1 MLESY
6 YVRPQAVDRIRA
18 SWIGA
23 EIERYVVWLAEESY
37 SRASVRCRV
46 PVLFA
51 FGEFACA
58 AGARSVSDLPAH
70 VEAFVAE
77 RIPADRAAQLGAV
90 TARQCVKNIRVP
102 IEQMLGLVVPGFAGS
117 RRVLLGVPFS
127 DELPGF
133 FEHLLCERG
142 LRPTT
147 LHGYGCYLRS
157 FEQYLGQVG
166 VTQLVELSPA
176 LISAFIAERSR
187 SGMATASV
195 GLLCGALRGFLRYA
209 YRQGVLVSDLSKTV
223 DRPRTYRLSDIPRS
237 ISPAEVSQV
246 LASVDRSSTRG
257 KRDYAALLL
266 LATYGLR
273 SREIAAMTLDHVD
286 WKRERLSVPG
296 RKGGHSTAFPL
307 STSVGEALVDY
318 LQHAR
323 PQSAERHVFFM
334 AFAPVRPIS
343 HVAVSKLATKYLLKA
358 GIEVPRPGSHTLRH
372 SCVQRLVDAD
382 FSLKTIGDF
391 VGHRSP
397 KSTEIYTKVAV
408 EALREIALGDGEEV
422 LA

>member
-1 MLESY
+1 MLEEY
-6 YVRPQAVDRIRA
+6 YVRPQAVGRIRA
-18 SWIGA
+18 SWIGS
-23 EIERYVVWLAEESY
+23 EIECYVVWLAEQSY

-51 FGEFACA
+51 FGEFAWA
-58 AGARSVSDLPAH
+58 GGARSVDDLPAH
-70 VEAFVAE
+70 VDAFVAE
-77 RIPADRAAQLGAV
+77 RVPEPAQLGDVA
-90 TARQCVKNIRVP
+90 ARERVKNVRGP
-102 IEQMLGLVVPGFAGS
+102 IEQMLLLVVPGFTGS
-117 RRVLLGVPFS
+117 RRALLEVPFI

-133 FEHLLCERG
+133 FEYLLCERG
-142 LRPTT
+142 LRRTS
-147 LHGYGCYLRS
+147 LHGYECYLRS
-157 FEQYLGQVG
+157 FEGYLRGVG
-166 VTQLVELSPA
+166 VQQLVELSPA
-176 LISAFIAERSR
+176 LISTFVAERSA
-187 SGMATASV
+187 GLATASV
-195 GLLCGALRGFLRYA
+195 GLLCGALREFLRYA
-209 YRQGVLVSDLSKTV
+209 HRQGVLASDLSKTV

-237 ISPAEVSQV
+237 ITQAEVSQV
-246 LASVDRSSTRG
+246 LACVDRSSTRG

-273 SREIAAMTLDHVD
+273 SREVAALTLDHID

-307 STSVGEALVDY
+307 SSSVGEALVDY
-318 LQHAR
+318 LQHGR

-343 HVAVSKLATKYLLKA
+343 HTAVSKLATKHLLKA
-358 GIEVPRPGSHTLRH
+358 GIQVPRPGSHTLRH

-397 KSTEIYTKVAV
+397 KTTEIYTKVAV
-408 EALREIALGDGEEV
+408 ESLREIALGDGEEV

>member
-1 MLESY
+1 MLEEY
-6 YVRPQAVDRIRA
+6 YVRPQAVGRIRA
-18 SWIGA
+18 SWIGS
-23 EIERYVVWLAEESY
+23 EIECYVVWLAEQSY
-37 SRASVRCRV
+37 CRASVRCRV

-51 FGEFACA
+51 FGEFAWA
-58 AGARSVSDLPAH
+58 GGARSVGDLPAH

-77 RIPADRAAQLGAV
+77 RVPEPAQLGAV
-90 TARQCVKNIRVP
+90 AARERVKNVRGP
-102 IEQMLGLVVPGFAGS
+102 IEQMLRLVVPGFTGS
-117 RRVLLGVPFS
+117 RRALLEVPFI

-133 FEHLLCERG
+133 FEYLLCERG
-142 LRPTT
+142 LRRTS
-147 LHGYGCYLRS
+147 LHGYECYLRS
-157 FEQYLGQVG
+157 FEGYLRGVG
-166 VTQLVELSPA
+166 VQQLVELSPA
-176 LISAFIAERSR
+176 LISTFVAERSA
-187 SGMATASV
+187 GLATASV
-195 GLLCGALRGFLRYA
+195 GLLCGALREFLRYA
-209 YRQGVLVSDLSKTV
+209 HRQGVLASDLSKTV

-237 ISPAEVSQV
+237 ITQAEVSQM
-246 LASVDRSSTRG
+246 LACVDRSSTRG

-273 SREIAAMTLDHVD
+273 SREIAALALDHID

-307 STSVGEALVDY
+307 SSSVGEALVDY
-318 LQHAR
+318 LQHGR
-323 PQSAERHVFFM
+323 PPSAERHVFLM

-343 HVAVSKLATKYLLKA
+343 HTAVSKLATKHLLKA
-358 GIEVPRPGSHTLRH
+358 GIQVPRPGSHTLRH

-397 KSTEIYTKVAV
+397 KTTEIYTKVAV
-408 EALREIALGDGEEV
+408 ESLREVALGDGEEV

>member
-23 EIERYVVWLAEESY
+23 EIECYVVWLAEQSY

-46 PVLFA
+46 PVLVA
-51 FGEFACA
+51 FGEFARA
-58 AGARSVSDLPAH
+58 GGARSVGDLPAH
-70 VEAFVAE
+70 VEAFVAKRVPE
-77 RIPADRAAQLGAV
+77 HRAAQLGAV
-90 TARQCVKNIRVP
+90 AARERVKNVRGP
-102 IEQMLGLVVPGFAGS
+102 IEQMLRLVVPGFTGS
-117 RRVLLGVPFS
+117 RRPLLEVPFI

-133 FEHLLCERG
+133 FEYLLCERG

-147 LHGYGCYLRS
+147 LQGYGCYLRS
-157 FEQYLGQVG
+157 FEGYLRRVG
-166 VTQLVELSPA
+166 VKQLVELSPA
-176 LISAFIAERSR
+176 LISAFVAERSA
-187 SGMATASV
+187 GLATASV
-195 GLLCGALRGFLRYA
+195 GLLCGALREFLRYA
-209 YRQGVLVSDLSKTV
+209 HRQGALASDLSKTV
-223 DRPRTYRLSDIPRS
+223 DRRRTYRLSDIPRS
-237 ISPAEVSQV
+237 ITPAEVSQV
-246 LASVDRSSTRG
+246 LACVDRSSSRG

-273 SREIAAMTLDHVD
+273 SREVAAMTLDHID
-286 WKRERLSVPG
+286 WTRERLSVPG

-307 STSVGEALVDY
+307 SSSVGEALVDY
-318 LQHAR
+318 LQHGR
-323 PQSAERHVFFM
+323 PPSAERHVFFM

-343 HVAVSKLATKYLLKA
+343 HTAVSKLATKYLLKA
-358 GIEVPRPGSHTLRH
+358 GIQVPRPGSHTLRH

-382 FSLKTIGDF
+382 FPLKTIGDF

-397 KSTEIYTKVAV
+397 KTTEIYTKVAV
-408 EALREIALGDGEEV
+408 ESLREIALGDGEEV

>member
-18 SWIGA
+18 SWIGS
-23 EIERYVVWLAEESY
+23 EIERYVGWLAEQSY

-51 FGEFACA
+51 FGEFAWA
-58 AGARSVSDLPAH
+58 GGARCVGDLPAH

-77 RIPADRAAQLGAV
+77 RVPEPARLGAV
-90 TARQCVKNIRVP
+90 AARERVKNVRGP
-102 IEQMLGLVVPGFAGS
+102 IEQMLRLVVPGFTG
-117 RRVLLGVPFS
+117 RRRALLEVPFV

-133 FEHLLCERG
+133 FEYLLCERG
-142 LRPTT
+142 LRRTS
-147 LHGYGCYLRS
+147 LHGYECYLRS
-157 FEQYLGQVG
+157 FEGYLRRVG
-166 VTQLVELSPA
+166 VQQLVELSPG
-176 LISAFIAERSR
+176 LISMFVAERSA
-187 SGMATASV
+187 GLATASV
-195 GLLCGALRGFLRYA
+195 GLLCGALREFLRYA
-209 YRQGVLVSDLSKTV
+209 HRQGVLASDLGKTV

-237 ISPAEVSQV
+237 ITQAEVSQV
-246 LASVDRSSTRG
+246 LACVDRSSTRG

-273 SREIAAMTLDHVD
+273 SREIAALTLDHID
-286 WKRERLSVPG
+286 WTRERLSVPG

-307 STSVGEALVDY
+307 SSSVGEALVDY
-318 LQHAR
+318 LQHGR
-323 PQSAERHVFFM
+323 PQCAERYVFFM

-343 HVAVSKLATKYLLKA
+343 HTAVSKLATKYLLKA
-358 GIEVPRPGSHTLRH
+358 GIQVPRPGSHTLRH

-397 KSTEIYTKVAV
+397 KTTEIYTKVAV
-408 EALREIALGDGEEV
+408 ESLREVALGDGEEV

>member
-1 MLESY
+1 
-6 YVRPQAVDRIRA
+6 
-18 SWIGA
+18 
-23 EIERYVVWLAEESY
+23 
-37 SRASVRCRV
+37 
-46 PVLFA
+46 VLFA

-176 LISAFIAERSR
+176 LISEFIAERSR

-318 LQHAR
+318 LQHGR

>member
-23 EIERYVVWLAEESY
+23 EIERYVVWLGEESY

-176 LISAFIAERSR
+176 LISEFIAERSR

>member
-77 RIPADRAAQLGAV
+77 RVPADRAAQLGAV

-176 LISAFIAERSR
+176 LISEFIAERSR

>member
-6 YVRPQAVDRIRA
+6 YVRPQAVGRIRA
-18 SWIGA
+18 SWIGS
-23 EIERYVVWLAEESY
+23 EIECYVVWLAEQRY
-37 SRASVRCRV
+37 SRASVRRRV
-46 PVLFA
+46 PVLVA
-51 FGEFACA
+51 FGEFARA
-58 AGARSVSDLPAH
+58 GGARSIGDLPAH

-77 RIPADRAAQLGAV
+77 RVPELAQLGAV
-90 TARQCVKNIRVP
+90 AARERVKNVRGP
-102 IEQMLGLVVPGFAGS
+102 IEQMLRLVVPGFTGS
-117 RRVLLGVPFS
+117 RRALLEVPFI

-133 FEHLLCERG
+133 FEYLLCERG
-142 LRPTT
+142 LRRTS
-147 LHGYGCYLRS
+147 LHGYECYLRS
-157 FEQYLGQVG
+157 FEGYLRGVG
-166 VTQLVELSPA
+166 VQQLVELSPA
-176 LISAFIAERSR
+176 LISTFVAERSA
-187 SGMATASV
+187 GLATASV
-195 GLLCGALRGFLRYA
+195 GLLCGALREFLRYA
-209 YRQGVLVSDLSKTV
+209 HRQGVLASDLSKTV

-237 ISPAEVSQV
+237 ITPAEVSQV
-246 LASVDRSSTRG
+246 LACVDRSSTRG

-273 SREIAAMTLDHVD
+273 SREIAALALDHID

-307 STSVGEALVDY
+307 SSSVGEALVDY
-318 LQHAR
+318 LQHGR

-343 HVAVSKLATKYLLKA
+343 HTAVSKLATKHLLKA
-358 GIEVPRPGSHTLRH
+358 GIQVPRPGSHTLRH

-397 KSTEIYTKVAV
+397 KTTEIYTKVAV
-408 EALREIALGDGEEV
+408 ESLREVALGDGEEV

>member
-23 EIERYVVWLAEESY
+23 EIECYVVWLAEQSY

-46 PVLFA
+46 PVLVA
-51 FGEFACA
+51 FGEFARA
-58 AGARSVSDLPAH
+58 GGARSVGDLPAH
-70 VEAFVAE
+70 VEAFVAKRVPE
-77 RIPADRAAQLGAV
+77 HRAAQLGAV
-90 TARQCVKNIRVP
+90 AARERVKNVRGP
-102 IEQMLGLVVPGFAGS
+102 IEQMLRLVVPGFTGS
-117 RRVLLGVPFS
+117 RRPLLEVPFI

-133 FEHLLCERG
+133 FEYLLCERG

-157 FEQYLGQVG
+157 FEGYLRRVG
-166 VTQLVELSPA
+166 VKQLVELSPA
-176 LISAFIAERSR
+176 LISAFVAERSA
-187 SGMATASV
+187 GLATASV
-195 GLLCGALRGFLRYA
+195 GLLCGALREFLRYA
-209 YRQGVLVSDLSKTV
+209 HRQGALASDLSKTV
-223 DRPRTYRLSDIPRS
+223 DRRRTYRLSDIPRS
-237 ISPAEVSQV
+237 ITPAEVSQV
-246 LASVDRSSTRG
+246 LACVDRSSSRG

-273 SREIAAMTLDHVD
+273 SREVAAMTLDHID
-286 WKRERLSVPG
+286 WTRERLSVPG

-307 STSVGEALVDY
+307 SSSVGEALVDY
-318 LQHAR
+318 LQHGR
-323 PQSAERHVFFM
+323 PPSAERHVFFM

-343 HVAVSKLATKYLLKA
+343 HTAVSKLATKYLLKA
-358 GIEVPRPGSHTLRH
+358 GIQVPRPGSHTLRH

-382 FSLKTIGDF
+382 FPLKTIGDF

-397 KSTEIYTKVAV
+397 KTTEIYTKVAV
-408 EALREIALGDGEEV
+408 ESLREIALGDGEEV

>member
-58 AGARSVSDLPAH
+58 AGARSVSDLPAY

-176 LISAFIAERSR
+176 LISEFIAERSR

-318 LQHAR
+318 LQHGR

-343 HVAVSKLATKYLLKA
+343 PVAVSKLATKYLLKA

>member
-23 EIERYVVWLAEESY
+23 EIERYVVWLGEESY

-58 AGARSVSDLPAH
+58 AGARSVSDLPAY

-176 LISAFIAERSR
+176 LISEFIA
-187 SGMATASV
+187 
-195 GLLCGALRGFLRYA
+195 
-209 YRQGVLVSDLSKTV
+209 
-223 DRPRTYRLSDIPRS
+223 
-237 ISPAEVSQV
+237 
-246 LASVDRSSTRG
+246 
-257 KRDYAALLL
+257 
-266 LATYGLR
+266 
-273 SREIAAMTLDHVD
+273 
-286 WKRERLSVPG
+286 
-296 RKGGHSTAFPL
+296 
-307 STSVGEALVDY
+307 
-318 LQHAR
+318 
-323 PQSAERHVFFM
+323 
-334 AFAPVRPIS
+334 
-343 HVAVSKLATKYLLKA
+343 
-358 GIEVPRPGSHTLRH
+358 
-372 SCVQRLVDAD
+372 
-382 FSLKTIGDF
+382 
-391 VGHRSP
+391 
-397 KSTEIYTKVAV
+397 
-408 EALREIALGDGEEV
+408 
-422 LA
+422 

>member
-1 MLESY
+1 MLEKY

-18 SWIGA
+18 SWIA
-23 EIERYVVWLAEESY
+23 SEIERYVVWLAERSY
-37 SRASVRCRV
+37 SRATVRCRV
-46 PVLFA
+46 PLLFA

-58 AGARSVSDLPAH
+58 GGARSVGDLPAH
-70 VEAFVAE
+70 VETFVAE
-77 RIPADRAAQLGAV
+77 RVPAHRAAQRSAIA
-90 TARQCVKNIRVP
+90 ARERVKNVRGP
-102 IEQMLGLVVPGFAGS
+102 IEQMLCLVLPGFTGS
-117 RRVLLGVPFS
+117 PRVLLDVPFI

-133 FEHLLCERG
+133 FEYLRCERG
-142 LRPTT
+142 LRPASFQ
-147 LHGYGCYLRS
+147 GYGCYLRS
-157 FEQYLGQVG
+157 FERYLGRVG
-166 VTQLVELSPA
+166 VKHLAELSPT
-176 LISAFIAERSR
+176 LISAFVVERSAA
-187 SGMATASV
+187 MATASV

-209 YRQGVLVSDLSKTV
+209 HRQGLLASDLSKTV

-237 ISPAEVSQV
+237 ISRAEVSQV
-246 LASVDRSSTRG
+246 LACVDRSSTRG

-273 SREIAAMTLDHVD
+273 SREIAALTLDHID
-286 WKRERLSVPG
+286 WKRGRLSVPG

-307 STSVGEALVDY
+307 SSSAGEALVDY
-318 LQHAR
+318 LKHGR

-343 HVAVSKLATKYLLKA
+343 PTAVSKLATKYLLKA
-358 GIEVPRPGSHTLRH
+358 GIQVPRPGSHTLRH

-397 KSTEIYTKVAV
+397 KTTEIYTKVAV
-408 EALREIALGDGEEV
+408 ESLREIALGDGEEV

>member
-157 FEQYLGQVG
+157 FEEYLGQVG

-187 SGMATASV
+187 SGLAKASV

-318 LQHAR
+318 LQHGR

-397 KSTEIYTKVAV
+397 KSTEIYAKVAIGQ
-408 EALREIALGDGEEV
+408 LRHVALGDCEE
-422 LA
+422 

>member
-1 MLESY
+1 MLEQY

-23 EIERYVVWLAEESY
+23 EIEFYVVWMAERSY

-58 AGARSVSDLPAH
+58 GGAGSVGDLSAY

-77 RIPADRAAQLGAV
+77 RVPADRAAQLSAV
-90 TARQCVKNIRVP
+90 AARERVKNVRGP
-102 IEQMLGLVVPGFAGS
+102 IEQMLRLVVPGFTGS
-117 RRVLLGVPFS
+117 RRPLLNVPFV

-133 FEHLLCERG
+133 FEYLRCERG
-142 LRPTT
+142 LRPAS
-147 LHGYGCYLRS
+147 LQGYGCYLRS
-157 FEQYLGQVG
+157 FERYLGRVG
-166 VTQLVELSPA
+166 VRQLVELSPA
-176 LISAFIAERSR
+176 LISAFVAERSR
-187 SGMATASV
+187 AGLAMASV

-209 YRQGVLVSDLSKTV
+209 YREGVLASDLSKTV

-237 ISPAEVSQV
+237 ISRAEVSQV
-246 LASVDRSSTRG
+246 LACVDRSSAGG

-273 SREIAAMTLDHVD
+273 SREIAALTLDHID
-286 WKRERLSVPG
+286 WKRGRLSVPG

-307 STSVGEALVDY
+307 SSPVGEALVDY
-318 LQHAR
+318 LKHGR

-343 HVAVSKLATKYLLKA
+343 HTAVSKLATKYLLEA
-358 GIEVPRPGSHTLRH
+358 GIQVPRPGSHTLRH
-372 SCVQRLVDAD
+372 SCVQRLVDAE

-397 KSTEIYTKVAV
+397 KTTEIYTKVAV
-408 EALREIALGDGEEV
+408 ESLREIALGDGEEV

>member
-23 EIERYVVWLAEESY
+23 EIEGYVDWLAEQSY
-37 SRASVRCRV
+37 SSATVRCRV

-58 AGARSVSDLPAH
+58 GGARSVGDLPAH

-77 RIPADRAAQLGAV
+77 RIPADRAAQLSPE
-90 TARQCVKNIRVP
+90 TARQCIKNVRGP
-102 IEQMLGLVVPGFAGS
+102 IEQMLRLVVPGFTGS
-117 RRVLLGVPFS
+117 RRALLEVPFT

-133 FEHLLCERG
+133 FEYLVCERG
-142 LRPTT
+142 LRRTT
-147 LHGYGCYLRS
+147 LHGYECYLRS
-157 FEQYLGQVG
+157 FERYLRRVG
-166 VTQLVELSPA
+166 VQQLVELSPA
-176 LISAFIAERSR
+176 LISTFVAERSA
-187 SGMATASV
+187 GLATASV
-195 GLLCGALRGFLRYA
+195 GLLCGALREFLRYA
-209 YRQGVLVSDLSKTV
+209 HREGVLASDLSKTV

-237 ISPAEVSQV
+237 ISRAEVSRV
-246 LASVDRSSTRG
+246 LACVDRSSTRG

-266 LATYGLR
+266 LGTYGLR
-273 SREIAAMTLDHVD
+273 SREIAALTLDHID

-307 STSVGEALVDY
+307 SSSVGEALVDY
-318 LQHAR
+318 LQHGR
-323 PQSAERHVFFM
+323 LQSAERHVFFM

-343 HVAVSKLATKYLLKA
+343 HTAVSKLATKYLLKA
-358 GIEVPRPGSHTLRH
+358 GIQVPRPGSHTLRH

-391 VGHRSP
+391 VGHRSA
-397 KSTEIYTKVAV
+397 KTTEIYTKVAI
-408 EALREIALGDGEEV
+408 EPLREIALGDGEEV

>member
-176 LISAFIAERSR
+176 LISEFITERSR

-209 YRQGVLVSDLSKTV
+209 YRQSVLVSDLSKTV

-318 LQHAR
+318 LQHGR

>member
-18 SWIGA
+18 SWIGS
-23 EIERYVVWLAEESY
+23 EIERYVGWLAEQSY

-51 FGEFACA
+51 FGEFARA
-58 AGARSVSDLPAH
+58 GGARSVGDLPAY

-77 RIPADRAAQLGAV
+77 RIPAHRAAELGAV
-90 TARQCVKNIRVP
+90 AARQRVKNVRGP
-102 IEQMLGLVVPGFAGS
+102 IEQMLCLVVPGFTGS
-117 RRVLLGVPFS
+117 RRRLLDVPFI

-133 FEHLLCERG
+133 FEYLLCERG
-142 LRPTT
+142 LRPTS
-147 LHGYGCYLRS
+147 LQGYECYLRS
-157 FEQYLGQVG
+157 FERYLGRVG
-166 VTQLVELSPA
+166 VNQLVELSPA

-187 SGMATASV
+187 AGLAKASV

-209 YRQGVLVSDLSKTV
+209 HRQGVLASDLSKTV
-223 DRPRTYRLSDIPRS
+223 DRPRTYRLSEVPRS
-237 ISPAEVSQV
+237 IARAEVSQV
-246 LASVDRSSTRG
+246 LACVDRSSSRG

-273 SREIAAMTLDHVD
+273 SREVAAMTLDHID
-286 WKRERLSVPG
+286 WTRERLSVPG
-296 RKGGHSTAFPL
+296 RKAGHSTAFPL
-307 STSVGEALVDY
+307 SSSVGEALVDY
-318 LQHAR
+318 LKHGR

-343 HVAVSKLATKYLLKA
+343 PTAVSKLATKYLLKA
-358 GIEVPRPGSHTLRH
+358 GIQVSRPGSHTLRH

-397 KSTEIYTKVAV
+397 KTTEIYTKVAV
-408 EALREIALGDGEEV
+408 ESLREVALGDGEEV
-422 LA
+422 LV

>member
-6 YVRPQAVDRIRA
+6 YVKPQAVDRIRA

-223 DRPRTYRLSDIPRS
+223 DRPRTYRLCDIPRS

-318 LQHAR
+318 LQHGR

>member
-18 SWIGA
+18 SWIGS
-23 EIERYVVWLAEESY
+23 EIERYVGWLAEQSY

-51 FGEFACA
+51 FGEFAWA
-58 AGARSVSDLPAH
+58 GGARCVGDLPAH

-77 RIPADRAAQLGAV
+77 RVPEPAQLGAV
-90 TARQCVKNIRVP
+90 AARERVKNVRGP
-102 IEQMLGLVVPGFAGS
+102 IEQMLRLVVPGFTG
-117 RRVLLGVPFS
+117 RRRALLEVPFV

-133 FEHLLCERG
+133 FEYLLCERG
-142 LRPTT
+142 LRRTS
-147 LHGYGCYLRS
+147 LHGYECYLRS
-157 FEQYLGQVG
+157 FEGYLRRVG
-166 VTQLVELSPA
+166 VQQLVELSPG
-176 LISAFIAERSR
+176 LISMFVAERSA
-187 SGMATASV
+187 GLATASV
-195 GLLCGALRGFLRYA
+195 GLLCGALREFLRYA
-209 YRQGVLVSDLSKTV
+209 HRQGVLASDLGKTV

-237 ISPAEVSQV
+237 ITQAEVSQV
-246 LASVDRSSTRG
+246 LACVDRSSTRG

-273 SREIAAMTLDHVD
+273 SREIAALTLDHID
-286 WKRERLSVPG
+286 WTRERLSVPG

-307 STSVGEALVDY
+307 SSSVGEALVDY
-318 LQHAR
+318 LQHGR
-323 PQSAERHVFFM
+323 PQCAERYVFFM

-343 HVAVSKLATKYLLKA
+343 HTAVSKLATKYLLKA
-358 GIEVPRPGSHTLRH
+358 GIQVPRPGSHTLRH

-397 KSTEIYTKVAV
+397 KTTEIYTKVAV
-408 EALREIALGDGEEV
+408 ESLREVALGDGEEV